1 MLSPDSCRYRKAIY
15 TNFLDLTK
23 IYMGDDT
30 VSEVEND
37 DGTMSFPTVKN
48 WQDYGQDKKYVNSEH
63 ICRSCLIKRIIIRD
77 KLALY

>member
-1 MLSPDSCRYRKAIY
+1 
-15 TNFLDLTK
+15 
-23 IYMGDDT
+23 MGDDT